1 MFVSRAALVA
11 ARAPAEAAVKASNI
25 DPERIARLR
34 TFFARA
40 SVATRLMQS
49 RLALPVAYPLN
60 SAMMH
65 EGAKA
70 APDRSAW
77 KDEEIQKGLAHVT
90 PIVVG
95 MSKVASVLKAAQA
108 LSHYQGGHARNVAP
122 DPAREEAEEIDYRL
136 DFIRPQR
143 LAGSGRG
150 RGPGT
155 WTTKTGKGL
164 GWDDVSSGRTVDSP
178 LNRFTVDPY
187 EDTPELWTVQ
197 GKKFVPRTKW
207 NKRKSGSQ

>member
-1 MFVSRAALVA
+1 MFVARVARAAKPPGETA
-11 ARAPAEAAVKASNI
+11 AKAL
-25 DPERIARLR
+25 DPQRVARLR

-40 SVATRLMQS
+40 SVATRLLKS
-49 RLALPVAYPLN
+49 RLAMPVAYPLN
-60 SAMMH
+60 SAMLG
-65 EGAKA
+65 EKDKFGQS
-70 APDRSAW
+70 PPPSAW

-108 LSHYQGGHARNVAP
+108 LSHYQGGHGRHVMP
-122 DPAREEAEEIDYRL
+122 DPAKEAAEEIDYRL

-143 LAGSGRG
+143 LSGSGRG

-178 LNRFTVDPY
+178 MNRFTVNPY
-187 EDTPELWTVQ
+187 EDTPELHTVQ
-197 GKKFVPRTKW
+197 GKQFVSKTKW

>member
-1 MFVSRAALVA
+1 MFA
-11 ARAPAEAAVKASNI
+11 ARFARCAKGPAEAAVKEL

-40 SVATRLMQS
+40 GVATRLLKS

-60 SAMMH
+60 SAMMR
-65 EGAKA
+65 EKSSAV
-70 APDRSAW
+70 PPPNAW
-77 KDEEIQKGLAHVT
+77 KDDEIQKGLAHVT

-108 LSHYQGGHARNVAP
+108 LSHYQGGQARHVMP
-122 DPAREEAEEIDYRL
+122 DPAKEAAEETDYRL

-143 LAGSGRG
+143 ISGSGRG

-178 LNRFTVDPY
+178 MNRFTVNPY
-187 EDTPELWTVQ
+187 DDTPELHTLQ
-197 GKKFVPRTKW
+197 GKTYVSKTKF